1 MMINPLNG
9 SQASVQAT
17 ASGSQGFAYTGTNQS
32 FTVPEGVTEM
42 QVYIRGG
49 AGGANQY
56 NYGSPGKGAYVTT
69 VLAVTPG
76 ETLTVVVGAK
86 GQQASNNSVFG
97 GGAGGGNTSWYSS
110 TGGGASDIRQGG
122 DTLSDRVI
130 VAGGGGGSNGF
141 SVGGDGGTPNGGDG
155 APASVSYPNAQGGRG
170 GTQTSG
176 GLGGS
181 PAGYPCYTATG
192 ASGTPGLGG
201 QGGFDSPAAGS
212 GGGGGYYG
220 GGGGGSGCNGGAG
233 GGGSSWVNSTVTS
246 STSYSLATAATFAG
260 CVELAWPVGTEA
272 SSCTGTADTQAPT
285 VTVTRAGSDTLAID
299 DTDTITFTLSETS
312 ANFTGDDI
320 TTSGGSLTSFT
331 GSGATYTATFTPTPN
346 STGTATINV
355 AAQTFTDA
363 AGNNN
368 TAATQ
373 LNIPYDTVE
382 TQITAPVIGGGTSDS
397 STTTTTAVPGE
408 GTSDSSTTT
417 TTSGTGE
424 IPLPQIRIDQIP
436 DVGTVLS
443 KRSDGIPVSAETN
456 SSQSDG
462 VRTITIRNSDGT
474 ELTIVHQPTVIETN
488 YTVYRDTTL
497 TISGTGYQPTTDV
510 RVWMNSEPIHLGS
523 TTTSD
528 AGDFTFNVLIA
539 SEIETGHHTFQLEG
553 TINTDVQQS
562 TFLGLTVLDRSEDQE
577 SLPVTGS
584 SGETPSLVLL
594 VTSLGGLLALV
605 GVRRQRQM
613 NNNR

>member
-192 ASGTPGLGG
+192 ASGTLGLGG

-285 VTVTRAGSDTLAID
+285 VTVTRAGSDTLGID

-312 ANFTGDDI
+312 TNFTRDDI
-320 TTSGGSLTSFT
+320 TTSGGSLTTLT
-331 GSGATYTATFTPTPN
+331 GSGTTYTATFTPTPD

-373 LNIPYDTVE
+373 LNIPYNTVE
-382 TQITAPVIGGGTSDS
+382 TPITAPV
-397 STTTTTAVPGE
+397 VGE
-408 GTSDSSTTT
+408 GTSDSSTTSTSVPNQST
-417 TTSGTGE
+417 TTTTTEVPSE
-424 IPLPQIRIDQIP
+424 VPQPQIRIDQIP
-436 DVGTVLS
+436 DVGTALS
-443 KRSDGIPVSAETN
+443 KRSDGVPVSAETN
-456 SSQSDG
+456 SNQSDG

-539 SEIETGHHTFQLEG
+539 SEIETGHHTLQLEG

-562 TFLGLTVLDRSEDQE
+562 TFLGLTVLDRSEDQT

-594 VTSLGGLLALV
+594 ATSLGGLLVLV
-605 GVRRQRQM
+605 GVRRQRQT

>member
-192 ASGTPGLGG
+192 ASGTLGLGG

-285 VTVTRAGSDTLAID
+285 VTVTRAGSDTLGID

-312 ANFTGDDI
+312 TNFTRDDI
-320 TTSGGSLTSFT
+320 TTSGGSLTTLT
-331 GSGATYTATFTPTPN
+331 GSGTTYTATFTPTPD

-373 LNIPYDTVE
+373 LNIPYNTVE
-382 TQITAPVIGGGTSDS
+382 TPIT
-397 STTTTTAVPGE
+397 
-408 GTSDSSTTT
+408 
-417 TTSGTGE
+417 
-424 IPLPQIRIDQIP
+424 
-436 DVGTVLS
+436 
-443 KRSDGIPVSAETN
+443 
-456 SSQSDG
+456 
-462 VRTITIRNSDGT
+462 
-474 ELTIVHQPTVIETN
+474 
-488 YTVYRDTTL
+488 
-497 TISGTGYQPTTDV
+497 
-510 RVWMNSEPIHLGS
+510 
-523 TTTSD
+523 
-528 AGDFTFNVLIA
+528 
-539 SEIETGHHTFQLEG
+539 
-553 TINTDVQQS
+553 
-562 TFLGLTVLDRSEDQE
+562 
-577 SLPVTGS
+577 
-584 SGETPSLVLL
+584 
-594 VTSLGGLLALV
+594 
-605 GVRRQRQM
+605 
-613 NNNR
+613 